1 MLNNEI
7 GKKNTK
13 VKKLAIKIIR
23 VKYDMKKKMYGE
35 IVKKIKIFSNK

>member
-23 VKYDMKKKMYGE
+23 VKYDMKKKN
-35 IVKKIKIFSNK
+35 VW